1 MKAWLRSRFAALVAL
16 GDDRL
21 SRRSEA
27 AVLVMAGGLGALG
40 FAPLNW
46 WPLTL
51 LALAVLAA
59 RMQRA
64 RGPVHALL
72 VGELWGWGHFSV
84 GNGWI
89 ATAFTYQAQMPAWL
103 GWIAVLLLAV
113 YLALFP
119 AVATLAAWWLGRRW
133 RLAPVPALAALWIVT
148 EWARGW
154 VCTGFPWNPLA
165 ATALGGFDRP
175 GLARVLPWLGTYALS
190 GLVVLLAGQWLFA
203 LRAGAQRRW
212 GLAAAHFALP
222 AVLFLLPLGGQ
233 TATGSVPFTLVQP
246 NIGQDEINDASR
258 YEEQFQR
265 AAALSLPRQPGQ
277 RRLVLWPES
286 GVPDYLQEGYP
297 RAWYAGTTYGGDPL
311 LARARMGRVVGPGAL
326 LLTGAV
332 DLVFPPNP
340 APAAMPVGAWNVV
353 TAIDSQG
360 VIQGHYAKAHLVPYG
375 EYLPMRGLLTPLGLS
390 RLVAGDFD
398 YWSGPGP
405 RTLDFSALGLPRV
418 GVQVCYEIIF
428 SGQVIDR
435 AHRPDV
441 LFNPTNDGWFGAW
454 GPPQHLAQARLR
466 AIEEGL
472 PVLRS
477 TTNGISAVIDARGG
491 VRAFAPQHV
500 ASRIE
505 GLVPPALPP
514 TPFARMGNILPLLWA
529 AALLLAALVASR
541 RRPR

>member
-1 MKAWLRSRFAALVAL
+1 MNAWLRSRFAALLAL

-21 SRRSEA
+21 SRRAEA
-27 AVLVMAGGLGALG
+27 AVLVVAGGLAALG
-40 FAPLNW
+40 FAPLGW

-51 LALAVLAA
+51 LGLAVLAA
-59 RMQRA
+59 RVQRA
-64 RGPVHALL
+64 RGAVHALL

-103 GWIAVLLLAV
+103 GWIAVLLLAI

-119 AVATLAAWWLGRRW
+119 ALATLLAWWLRQRW
-133 RLAPVPALAALWIVT
+133 RLAPVPTLAALWIVT

-175 GLARVLPWLGTYALS
+175 GLARALPWLGTYALS
-190 GLVVLLAGQWLFA
+190 GLVVLLGAQWLFA

-212 GLAAAHFALP
+212 ALAAAHLALP
-222 AVLFLLPLGGQ
+222 VALFLLPLGGQ
-233 TATGSVPFTLVQP
+233 PGAGTVPFTLVQP
-246 NIGQDEINDASR
+246 DIGQDEINDPTR
-258 YEEQFQR
+258 YEAQFQR
-265 AAALSLPRQPGQ
+265 AATLSLPRVPGQ

-286 GVPDYLQEGYP
+286 AVPDYLRPGYP
-297 RAWYAGTTYGGDPL
+297 AAWYASTTFAGNPL
-311 LARARMGRVVGPGAL
+311 AARERMGRVVGPGAL

-332 DLVFPPNP
+332 DLAFKPNP
-340 APAAMPVGAWNVV
+340 SPAAMPIGAWNVV

-360 VIQGHYAKAHLVPYG
+360 AIRGHYAKAHLVPYG

-418 GVQVCYEIIF
+418 GVQVCYEIVF

-472 PVLRS
+472 PVLRA

-491 VRAFAPQHV
+491 VRAFIPRQV
-500 ASRIE
+500 ANRID
-505 GLVPPALPP
+505 GLVPPALAP

-529 AALLLAALVASR
+529 AGLLLAGLVASR

>member
-1 MKAWLRSRFAALVAL
+1 MKAWLHSRFSALLAL

-27 AVLVMAGGLGALG
+27 IVLIVAGAVGALG
-40 FAPLNW
+40 FAPLGW

-51 LALAVLAA
+51 LALAILAA
-59 RMQRA
+59 RMERA
-64 RGPVHALL
+64 RTGWHALL
-72 VGELWGWGHFSV
+72 VGWLWGWGHFSV

-119 AVATLAAWWLGRRW
+119 AAATLVAWWLGRRW
-133 RLAPVPALAALWIVT
+133 RIAPVAALAATWIVA

-203 LRAGAQRRW
+203 LRAGARRHW
-212 GLAAAHFALP
+212 PLAAAHLALP
-222 AVLFLLPLGGQ
+222 LMLFLLPLGGQ
-233 TATGSVPFTLVQP
+233 KATGSVPFTLVQP
-246 NIGQDEINDASR
+246 DIGQDEINDPAR
-258 YEEQFQR
+258 FEAQFQR
-265 AAALSLPRQPGQ
+265 AAALSLPRVPGQ

-286 GVPDYLQEGYP
+286 GVPDYLQTGYP
-297 RAWYAGTTYGGDPL
+297 AAWYASTTFAGDPVA
-311 LARARMGRVVGPGAL
+311 ARMRMGRVIGPNAL

-332 DLVFPPNP
+332 DLAFSPNP
-340 APAAMPVGAWNVV
+340 APAAMPVGSWNVV
-353 TAIDSQG
+353 TALDSQG
-360 VIQGHYAKAHLVPYG
+360 AIRGHYAKAHLVPYG

-398 YWSGPGP
+398 YWPGPGP
-405 RTLDFSALGLPRV
+405 RTLDFSSLGLPRV
-418 GVQVCYEIIF
+418 GVQVCYEIVF

-435 AHRPDV
+435 AHRPDI
-441 LFNPTNDGWFGAW
+441 LFNPSNDGWFGAW

-466 AIEEGL
+466 AIEEGV

-477 TTNGISAVIDARGG
+477 TTNGISAVIDAQGG
-491 VRAFAPQHV
+491 VRAFVPRYV
-500 ASRIE
+500 AGRLD
-505 GLVPPALPP
+505 GLVPPGLAP
-514 TPFARMGNILPLLWA
+514 TPFSRMGNALPLLWA
-529 AALLLAALVASR
+529 AGLLLAGVVASR
-541 RRPR
+541 RRSR